1 MTTIHVTTD
10 FVASFLGNVS
20 LAPRQAHKSL
30 TLWPLIR
37 GGEPSKA
44 PEYITLSEAFARGQ
58 IAIDELQKGATVP
71 HVQATNRGAVAVLV
85 LFGEEIQGAK
95 QNRIANAS
103 FLVPPHEEVILDVS
117 CVEHGRWSRRRGAA
131 FESTG
136 TVMSSGVRRKMNTHV
151 SESRRAGLGFRA
163 DQGEVWD
170 EIGERVRYSRA
181 HAPSG
186 AYADYLATRQRDLEE
201 MASAFRTLRGQV
213 GFVACIGE
221 EVAGLE
227 AIGRPE
233 VFEQAYPGLLRGYLI
248 DAIDHA
254 LVRAR
259 RPATKPVS
267 RFDAPE
273 PFLAALAN
281 ARVEASPS
289 LGLGMDLRI
298 EDERVSACALVA
310 EEVVHLTAFPA
321 AG

>member
-1 MTTIHVTTD
+1 
-10 FVASFLGNVS
+10 
-20 LAPRQAHKSL
+20 
-30 TLWPLIR
+30 
-37 GGEPSKA
+37 
-44 PEYITLSEAFARGQ
+44 
-58 IAIDELQKGATVP
+58 
-71 HVQATNRGAVAVLV
+71 
-85 LFGEEIQGAK
+85 
-95 QNRIANAS
+95 
-103 FLVPPHEEVILDVS
+103 
-117 CVEHGRWSRRRGAA
+117 
-131 FESTG
+131 
-136 TVMSSGVRRKMNTHV
+136 MNTHV
-151 SESRRAGLGFRA
+151 SMSRRAGLGFRA

-201 MASAFRTLRGQV
+201 MASAFRPLPGQV

-233 VFEQAYPGLLRGYLI
+233 VFAQAYPGLLRGYLI

-259 RPATKPVS
+259 RPATKPAS

-289 LGLGMDLRI
+289 LGLGTDLRI
-298 EDERVSACALVA
+298 EDERVSACALNQSCQSRRGGRA
-310 EEVVHLTAFPA
+310 HEHGRR
-321 AG
+321 AGSPGLHGNSYACQRASGSGRRRSCPRR